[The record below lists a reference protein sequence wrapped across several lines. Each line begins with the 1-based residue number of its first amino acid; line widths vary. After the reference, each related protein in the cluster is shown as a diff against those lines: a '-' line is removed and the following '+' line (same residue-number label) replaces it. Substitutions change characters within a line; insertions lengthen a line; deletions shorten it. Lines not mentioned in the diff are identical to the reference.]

1 MNWNIAPQTRLPEC
15 LAEALRALTAAL
27 DGLDAACER
36 REKAESLRT
45 NLEVE
50 LAVMQDQRAK
60 LAAELDGAA
69 ARARALEAANDEVKR
84 RLAHVSAEIR
94 AVLAAL
100 TGHES

>member
-1 MNWNIAPQTRLPEC
+1 MNWDIAPQTRLPEC
-15 LAEALRALTAAL
+15 LAEALRALIAAL
-27 DGLDAACER
+27 DGLDAVCER
-36 REKAESLRT
+36 RANAESLRT

-50 LAVMQDQRAK
+50 LAVLQDERAK

-69 ARARALEAANDEVKR
+69 ARVRALEAANDEVKH